1 MQKYVNSINLSSFID
16 EIFLCTA
23 PEYVSAF
30 NGYEFDDIIPN
41 AEMSLADEILPSLSI
56 PETTQ
61 SNTPILTSQST
72 KLVSTSHHLHRSYSV
87 PTLGGHSFQDLSQQT
102 TIIPTF
108 QPREVSSH
116 HLHSSCSA
124 LDLMLSDHSPQ
135 KNELGLQINLIQP
148 RKLVPSSHRLYH
160 SYSDPIVR
168 IKRTVVCTTEKNWE
182 WHPRLRRTSSMVYVD
197 KGKLIETINLKGWE
211 TRWSE

>member
-1 MQKYVNSINLSSFID
+1 
-16 EIFLCTA
+16 
-23 PEYVSAF
+23 
-30 NGYEFDDIIPN
+30 
-41 AEMSLADEILPSLSI
+41 MSLADEILPSTSI

-61 SNTPILTSQST
+61 SHCTHSDIPIHGTSFNLSSPFIAATVFQH
-72 KLVSTSHHLHRSYSV
+72 LVAIL
-87 PTLGGHSFQDLSQQT
+87 PQDLSQQT

-124 LDLMLSDHSPQ
+124 LDLILSDHSPQ
-135 KNELGLQINLIQP
+135 KNEMDLQIDLIQP
-148 RKLVPSSHRLYH
+148 RKLVPFSHRLYH

-168 IKRTVVCTTEKNWE
+168 IGRTVVCTTEENWE

-197 KGKLIETINLKGWE
+197 QGKLIETINLNG
-211 TRWSE
+211 